1 MFQCLFF
8 QLTEQ
13 LAVWFRQFAIEVV
26 VVVPSLTMASIDGP
40 RQWGPKRSP
49 DSRSTQNTP
58 VQIKKG
64 RSQERET
71 KEEDMPPQELDVALT
86 ASLTTDIERKIHDI
100 VEDIRDLKDQMKASQ
115 HQLAYL
121 LYQEAD
127 KQRSEAASK
136 IMVKNWWQF
145 NETEEHYGLLCD
157 HRENMIKWAAK
168 ELGISNR
175 DIDKFHLRGK
185 SISPFTMV
193 NVGNHYTKLRMMDWF
208 NETFDKKGWQ
218 EWTNDKLST
227 LPNGNNKPEV
237 NGMIKFEPCIAG
249 FDRMQT
255 EPLKAIMAVITKLA
269 PDLKWKHSWK
279 HLTLQDPQSNE
290 YLAWLALDHLEGIAK
305 IYVDQKYF
313 TARLFEDEFRA
324 AFGNIM
330 SKKTVGNKGKGK
342 KGGEGVLTPD
352 DFLKAV
358 GLGSEGK
365 GSYFRISTL
374 SLKTKVPFVFEV
386 RSIDQSVFTTKY
398 EEHLNR
404 IAKRIL
410 QPDLIL

>member
-1 MFQCLFF
+1 
-8 QLTEQ
+8 
-13 LAVWFRQFAIEVV
+13 
-26 VVVPSLTMASIDGP
+26 
-40 RQWGPKRSP
+40 
-49 DSRSTQNTP
+49 
-58 VQIKKG
+58 
-64 RSQERET
+64 
-71 KEEDMPPQELDVALT
+71 
-86 ASLTTDIERKIHDI
+86 
-100 VEDIRDLKDQMKASQ
+100 
-115 HQLAYL
+115 
-121 LYQEAD
+121 
-127 KQRSEAASK
+127 
-136 IMVKNWWQF
+136 
-145 NETEEHYGLLCD
+145 
-157 HRENMIKWAAK
+157 
-168 ELGISNR
+168 
-175 DIDKFHLRGK
+175 
-185 SISPFTMV
+185 
-193 NVGNHYTKLRMMDWF
+193 
-208 NETFDKKGWQ
+208 
-218 EWTNDKLST
+218 
-227 LPNGNNKPEV
+227 
-237 NGMIKFEPCIAG
+237 
-249 FDRMQT
+249 
-255 EPLKAIMAVITKLA
+255 MAVITKLA

-279 HLTLQDPQSNE
+279 HLTLQDHQSNE

-330 SKKTVGNKGKGK
+330 SKKTIGNKGKGK

-410 QPDLIL
+410 QPDMIL

>member
-1 MFQCLFF
+1 
-8 QLTEQ
+8 
-13 LAVWFRQFAIEVV
+13 
-26 VVVPSLTMASIDGP
+26 
-40 RQWGPKRSP
+40 
-49 DSRSTQNTP
+49 
-58 VQIKKG
+58 
-64 RSQERET
+64 
-71 KEEDMPPQELDVALT
+71 
-86 ASLTTDIERKIHDI
+86 
-100 VEDIRDLKDQMKASQ
+100 
-115 HQLAYL
+115 
-121 LYQEAD
+121 
-127 KQRSEAASK
+127 
-136 IMVKNWWQF
+136 
-145 NETEEHYGLLCD
+145 
-157 HRENMIKWAAK
+157 
-168 ELGISNR
+168 
-175 DIDKFHLRGK
+175 
-185 SISPFTMV
+185 
-193 NVGNHYTKLRMMDWF
+193 MDWF
-208 NETFDKKGWQ
+208 NEAFDKKGWQ

-237 NGMIKFEPCIAG
+237 NSMFEPCIAG

-410 QPDLIL
+410 QPDMIL